1 MRFPTPVMP
10 ASAWHRHFAGYS
22 YYDNEG
28 INRRNYCTHSQCES
42 VVVLGIV
49 LKCGA
54 VRRWAD
60 YFGKRFWLNYI

>member
-1 MRFPTPVMP
+1 M
-10 ASAWHRHFAGYS
+10 HGIDILQDIYIHD
-22 YYDNEG
+22 DNER
-28 INRRNYCTHSQCES
+28 IRRNYCTDSQCES

-60 YFGKRFWLNYI
+60 ITLVKGFG